1 MHPPEGSG
9 FNKQNW
15 WGRAGDMA
23 QWVRGLQHKRNWVHS
38 PEPTEDLGAEAST
51 SNPSSLE
58 GLDRQVLG
66 VHWLVSFPHSMNH
79 WPVKS
84 HASGN
89 KVDGWHLK
97 CLAFTSAGTHPHPL
111 PRNFGKNTNI
121 YSIAPAKHC
130 LSNLCKIIVNVYCI
144 VLVLFL
150 RKLY

>member
-1 MHPPEGSG
+1 MYPPKGSD

-15 WGRAGDMA
+15 WGTAGDVA
-23 QWVRGLQHKRNWVHS
+23 QWVRGLQHKRNWVQS
-38 PEPTEDLGAEAST
+38 PEPTEEPGAEAST

-66 VHWLVSFPHSMNH
+66 VHRLVSFPHSESWTCEEPH
-79 WPVKS
+79 LRKQ
-84 HASGN
+84 G
-89 KVDGWHLK
+89 GWK
-97 CLAFTSAGTHPHPL
+97 APEVPLAFTSAWTPPP

-130 LSNLCKIIVNVYCI
+130 LVLAIYVKSLRMFI
-144 VLVLFL
+144 VLCSFL